1 MGNRSQAARDAAT
14 VEIIFALV
22 SALLAAAAV
31 FGLVVAPALVFDLSG
46 GPRHALLLVATTL
59 APVVF
64 VVRLV
69 RVLWRWRDAVRSGV
83 YEPGG
88 PHDRPAYHHRPDA

>member
-14 VEIIFALV
+14 VEIMFALV

-31 FGLVVAPALVFDLSG
+31 FGLVMAPALIFDVSG
-46 GPRHALLLVATTL
+46 GPRRALFVVATTL

-69 RVLWRWRDAVRSGV
+69 LVLWRWRDAVRSGV

-88 PHDRPAYHHRPDA
+88 PHDRPAYYDRPEA